1 MANVTNGFKYRGVD
15 WVCEKW
21 LGSSSIGIG
30 RGENPIKFALPL
42 LLLQIS
48 VVSLFAAFFQF
59 LLRPLGK
66 FAFLTQIMAGICLGP
81 SVIGRNKEYLSTF
94 FYTRSM
100 YIIESY
106 EAVCFLFICYITT
119 CQVDTRMIKRVG
131 KLAFINGILLF
142 FIPFSWAQF
151 TAILISKRFG
161 GGPAGVPP
169 AEFHHV
175 AIVQSTMFFQVV
187 YGVLSSLKMLN
198 TEPGRLA
205 LASMMV
211 HDCLSWCF
219 FMINIAVKLNV
230 DLARKKR
237 VNFLPL
243 AQILMILTIVYVF
256 RPIMFWMMKRT
267 PEGHTLKASYL
278 SYICVLLFIS
288 SLWAEFVGL
297 PYFFGAVV
305 LGLATPKRPPLG
317 TGLSDKI
324 GCFVWFVLMPCY
336 IIGIGYNLDLSLFSF
351 RDVIRYELL
360 FGVVR
365 FAKIIA
371 VALPS
376 LYFNVPLW
384 QAFLVGLIVNIQG
397 IYDVSIYKQNLNYSK
412 ISRKSY
418 GAMVMSA
425 TINSTILIVIVKKVY
440 FTMSKRNPYKR
451 RTVQHCRIEAP
462 LRILTCFRQREA
474 VRPVLDL
481 VELSRTV
488 IGAPLSVFAVNLEEL
503 DNHSLPLLIHHTQE
517 ISPFVVPTRREQ
529 IVKAFHNYEKSNS
542 DSVLIECFTAVAPR
556 KTMHED
562 VCAISFDQE
571 TDLVVLTLDAGIESW
586 EKQLCRN
593 LLQNCP
599 CSVALFIDRG
609 RLPDFRF
616 VPVKKLSINIC
627 AVFLGGTDDREMLAY
642 ATRLANHPSVELH
655 VFRLV
660 DQNGVSPLRDM
671 VERKHDMRVIN
682 VFRKENSDKNIVFR
696 EVRIE
701 EAVDLMELLRK
712 EGDEF
717 DLMMVG
723 IRHEE
728 NLLMLEGLSEWSEMK
743 ELGEV
748 GDLLISRDL
757 ELSVSVLAVQ
767 Q

>member
-1 MANVTNGFKYRGVD
+1 MENITDTFQYQGVD
-15 WVCEKW
+15 FICEPW
-21 LGSSSIGIG
+21 TGAGSMGIG
-30 RGENPIKFALPL
+30 RGENPLKFTLPL

-48 VVSLFAAFFQF
+48 VVTIISVFFQF
-59 LLRPLGK
+59 LLRPFGK
-66 FAFLTQIMAGICLGP
+66 FAFLTQILAGICLGP
-81 SVIGRNKEYLSTF
+81 SVIGRNKQYVSTF
-94 FYTRSM
+94 FYARSM

-142 FIPFSWAQF
+142 LIPFIWGQF
-151 TAILISKRFG
+151 AAVLISKRLG
-161 GGPAGVPP
+161 SRPAGVPP

-175 AIVQSTMFFQVV
+175 AIVESMMFFQVG

-211 HDCLSWCF
+211 HDCISWCF
-219 FMINIAVKLNV
+219 FMLNIAIKLNV
-230 DLARKKR
+230 ELEDKNQVYLLSLSQM
-237 VNFLPL
+237 V
-243 AQILMILTIVYVF
+243 MIVTIIYVF
-256 RPIMFWMMKRT
+256 RPIMKWMKRRT
-267 PEGHTLKASYL
+267 PEGHSLKASYL
-278 SYICVLLFIS
+278 CVICVFLFVT
-288 SLWAEFVGL
+288 SLWAEFARL

-324 GCFVWFVLMPCY
+324 GCFVWAFLMPCY
-336 IIGIGYNLDLSLFSF
+336 IIGIGHNIDLSQFSWG
-351 RDVIRYELL
+351 DVIRYEIL
-360 FGVVR
+360 FGVIR
-365 FAKIIA
+365 FAKMIA
-371 VALPS
+371 IALPC
-376 LYFNVPLW
+376 LYYNVPLW
-384 QAFLVGLIVNIQG
+384 HAILVGFIVNIQG
-397 IYDVSIYKQNLNYSK
+397 IYDVQIYKQNLNYTK
-412 ISRKSY
+412 ISNKSF

-425 TINSTILIVIVKKVY
+425 MVSSTLIIVIVKKLY
-440 FTMSKRNPYKR
+440 QTMSKRNPYKR
-451 RTVQHCRIEAP
+451 RTVQHCRVEAP
-462 LRILTCFRQREA
+462 LRILTCFRNREA
-474 VRPVLDL
+474 VRPVLDI
-481 VELSRTV
+481 VELSRPA
-488 IGAPLSVFAVNLEEL
+488 IGSPLSVFAVNLEEL
-503 DNHSLPLLIHHTQE
+503 NNHSLPLLIHHTQE
-517 ISPFVVPTRREQ
+517 ISPFIVPSRRDQ
-529 IVKAFHNYEKSNS
+529 IVKAFHNFERSNPET
-542 DSVLIECFTAVAPR
+542 VLIECFTAVAPR

-562 VCAISFDQE
+562 VCVIAFDQE
-571 TDLVVLTLDAGIESW
+571 TDLVILTLDAGIESW
-586 EKQLCRN
+586 ERLLCRN

-616 VPVKKLSINIC
+616 VPLKKLSINIC
-627 AVFLGGTDDREMLAY
+627 AIFIGGPDDREMLAY
-642 ATRLANHPSVELH
+642 ATRLANHPSVDIH

-660 DQNGVSPLRDM
+660 DQNGISPLRDM
-671 VERKHDMRVIN
+671 VERNHDMRVIN
-682 VFRKENSDKNIVFR
+682 VFRKENSDKHIIFR

-701 EAVDLMELLRK
+701 EAVDLLELLRK
-712 EGDEF
+712 EGDDF

-728 NLLMLEGLSEWSEMK
+728 NLLMLEGLSEWSDMK

-748 GDLLISRDL
+748 GDLLISKDL

>member
-1 MANVTNGFKYRGVD
+1 MENITSTYNYGGVE
-15 WVCEKW
+15 WLCEPW
-21 LGSSSIGIG
+21 LGAGSTGIG
-30 RGENPIKFALPL
+30 RGENPLKFALPL

-48 VVSLFAAFFQF
+48 VVSLFSAFFQF
-59 LLRPLGK
+59 LLRPFGK
-66 FAFLTQIMAGICLGP
+66 FQFLTQILAGISLGP
-81 SVIGRNKEYLSTF
+81 SVIGRNKQYMSTF
-94 FYTRSM
+94 FYTRSL

-106 EAVCFLFICYITT
+106 EAMCFLFICYITT

-142 FIPFSWAQF
+142 LIPFVWGQF
-151 TAILISKRFG
+151 TAILISKRLG
-161 GGPAGVPP
+161 GGPAGIPP
-169 AEFHHV
+169 VEFHHIG
-175 AIVQSTMFFQVV
+175 IVQSTMWFQVV

-219 FMINIAVKLNV
+219 FMVNIAVKLNV
-230 DLARKKR
+230 DLGDKSLALFMAIAQWEINADANDRGNSVR
-237 VNFLPL
+237 VPTNNEVDDEENTRRTLSKGLVSIRYMCLAFPL
-243 AQILMILTIVYVF
+243 LSVGRICPLTLLLWCG
-256 RPIMFWMMKRT
+256 RLGSSHPKTSASRHRT
-267 PEGHTLKASYL
+267 
-278 SYICVLLFIS
+278 
-288 SLWAEFVGL
+288 
-297 PYFFGAVV
+297 FGQN
-305 LGLATPKRPPLG
+305 G
-317 TGLSDKI
+317 
-324 GCFVWFVLMPCY
+324 
-336 IIGIGYNLDLSLFSF
+336 
-351 RDVIRYELL
+351 DVIRYELL

-365 FAKIIA
+365 FAKMVAI
-371 VALPS
+371 ALPS

-384 QAFLVGLIVNIQG
+384 QAILVGFIVNIQG
-397 IYDVSIYKQNLNYSK
+397 IYDVQIYKQNLNYTK
-412 ISRKSY
+412 ISTKSF

-425 TINSTILIVIVKKVY
+425 TVNSTVIIVIVKKLY
-440 FTMSKRNPYKR
+440 HTMSKRNPYKR
-451 RTVQHCRIEAP
+451 RTVQHCRAEAP

-481 VELSRTV
+481 LELSRPV
-488 IGAPLSVFAVNLEEL
+488 IGSPLSVFAVNLEEL
-503 DNHSLPLLIHHTQE
+503 NNHSLPLLIHHTQE
-517 ISPFVVPTRREQ
+517 ISPFIVPSRREQ
-529 IVKAFHNYEKSNS
+529 IVKAFHNYEKTNPET
-542 DSVLIECFTAVAPR
+542 VLIECFTAVAPR

-586 EKQLCRN
+586 ERQLCRN
-593 LLQNCP
+593 LLQTCP

-616 VPVKKLSINIC
+616 VPIKKLCINIC
-627 AVFLGGTDDREMLAY
+627 AIFLGGPDDREMLAF
-642 ATRLANHPSVELH
+642 ATRLANHPSVSLH

-671 VERKHDMRVIN
+671 VERNHDMRVMN
-682 VFRKENSDKNIVFR
+682 VFRKENSDKNIIFR

-701 EAVDLMELLRK
+701 EAVELMELLRK
-712 EGDEF
+712 EGDDF

-728 NLLMLEGLSEWSEMK
+728 DLLMLEGLSEWSDMK